1 MGVPRRNKTSIRE
14 KQPEQKRKRRLKQG
28 DIVLAKSPA
37 GDTIP
42 SSHIRLIKR
51 IEVKPSKGNR
61 MDWPGYVGWE
71 GEMVLQEEIDILRQ
85 EWGIPFQSVGEKTFV
100 YERLIVKKVR
110 NFDIIKEKS
119 DKKEIVPKKKG
130 RRRIVRN
137 KPS

>member
-42 SSHIRLIKR
+42 PSHIRLIKR

>member
-1 MGVPRRNKTSIRE
+1 M
-14 KQPEQKRKRRLKQG
+14 KRKRRLKPG

-37 GDTIP
+37 GDIIP
-42 SSHIRLIKR
+42 DSHIRLTKR

-61 MDWPGYVGWE
+61 MDWPGYVGWM
-71 GEMVLQEEIDILRQ
+71 GEMVLQEEVDFLRTQ
-85 EWGIPFQSVGEKTFV
+85 HSIPFQAVGDKTFV

-110 NFDIIKEKS
+110 NIDTIKKKQ
-119 DKKEIVPKKKG
+119 DKKETAPKKKG

>member
-1 MGVPRRNKTSIRE
+1 
-14 KQPEQKRKRRLKQG
+14 
-28 DIVLAKSPA
+28 
-37 GDTIP
+37 
-42 SSHIRLIKR
+42 
-51 IEVKPSKGNR
+51 

>member
-1 MGVPRRNKTSIRE
+1 MGIPGRHNPHSAKRE
-14 KQPEQKRKRRLKQG
+14 ARPKRRLKPG

-37 GDTIP
+37 GDIIP
-42 SSHIRLIKR
+42 ACHVKLVKR

-71 GEMVLQEEIDILRQ
+71 GEMVLQEEVDLLRTQ
-85 EWGIPFQSVGEKTFV
+85 HSIPFKAVGDETFV
-100 YERLIVKKVR
+100 YEDLIVKKVR
-110 NFDIIKEKS
+110 NFDTIKNKQ
-119 DKKEIVPKKKG
+119 DTKEVSPKKK

>member
-1 MGVPRRNKTSIRE
+1 MGIPRRHNSHSKKRE
-14 KQPEQKRKRRLKQG
+14 TRPKRRLKPG

-37 GDTIP
+37 GDIIP
-42 SSHIRLIKR
+42 ACHVKLVKR

-71 GEMVLQEEIDILRQ
+71 GEMVLQEEVDLLRKHHS
-85 EWGIPFQSVGEKTFV
+85 IPFEAVGDETFV
-100 YERLIVKKVR
+100 YEDLIVKKVR
-110 NFDIIKEKS
+110 NLDTIKKKQ
-119 DKKEIVPKKKG
+119 DKKETVHKKKS